1 MVRIIYRALSQGNY
15 LKVLNNNMNKIDSVN
30 NEIYI
35 LGDFNINL
43 YLNNSGKKKILN
55 NKSISSDVKSYH
67 EFCTSFALK
76 QLIKVPARVTLS
88 GSTIIDH
95 ILASF
100 LGIVT
105 H

>member
-1 MVRIIYRALSQGNY
+1 M
-15 LKVLNNNMNKIDSVN
+15 
-30 NEIYI
+30 I
-35 LGDFNINL
+35 LTSTYTL
-43 YLNNSGKKKILN
+43 TTLAKKNILN

-76 QLIKVPARVTLS
+76 QLIKVPTRVTFS

-100 LGIVT
+100 LGRVT